1 MDDFSQ
7 RASIRFITHV
17 FRPTFHARASAWI
30 PPSPG
35 MLAVAFF
42 AIDWVACV
50 AMGGFQSRR
59 VWRPAVPAA
68 GVSIPRIPNLLPV
81 RLFSSVDGWSTALN
95 RLDPCVL
102 IAREKSDD
110 RKGGRKG

>member
-17 FRPTFHARASAWI
+17 YRPPFHASSSAWI
-30 PPSPG
+30 PALPLG

-42 AIDWVACV
+42 AIDGVA
-50 AMGGFQSRR
+50 GGGIGGCQSLC
-59 VWRPAVPAA
+59 VWRPAVLAA

-81 RLFSSVDGWSTALN
+81 RLFPSVDGWPTALN

-102 IAREKSDD
+102 IAR
-110 RKGGRKG
+110 GI